1 MDVKSFQG
9 AKKESNHKADVSLR
23 KSVFTIYY
31 INTVLWCIFIPSQ
44 LWCPKRFSRKLE
56 IYNTERQG
64 QVFYETLAPIS
75 GLFSFLNIKIGASNV
90 KNGGEDELLQVLFL
104 KLLFSTNTISRN
116 LVPTSAASA
125 IQTLCQTNIKYETKN
140 LLLR

>member
-1 MDVKSFQG
+1 MF
-9 AKKESNHKADVSLR
+9 SL
-23 KSVFTIYY
+23 
-31 INTVLWCIFIPSQ
+31 
-44 LWCPKRFSRKLE
+44 
-56 IYNTERQG
+56 
-64 QVFYETLAPIS
+64 
-75 GLFSFLNIKIGASNV
+75 LNIKIGASNV

>member
-1 MDVKSFQG
+1 MNVKSFKG
-9 AKKESNHKADVSLR
+9 AKKESNYKADVFLC

-56 IYNTERQG
+56 IYNIERQG

-75 GLFSFLNIKIGASNV
+75 GVFSFLNIKIGASNV

-104 KLLFSTNTISRN
+104 KLLFSTITISRN
-116 LVPTSAASA
+116 LVPTSVASA